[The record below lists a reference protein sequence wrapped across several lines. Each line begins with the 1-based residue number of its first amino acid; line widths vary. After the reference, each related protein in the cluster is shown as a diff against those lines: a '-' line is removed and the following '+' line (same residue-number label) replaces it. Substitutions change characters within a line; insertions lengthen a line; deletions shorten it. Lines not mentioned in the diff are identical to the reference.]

1 MRIILLGAPGSGK
14 GTQGDLIEKKY
25 GFPRISTGDLLRN
38 AVQQRTPLGK
48 KASAQMNR
56 GELVSDE
63 IVAEL
68 VREKIFSPGC
78 LQGYVL
84 DGFPRNLTQAQIL
97 EKMDGRRPEITIEIY
112 VDAKTLMERLGSR
125 RVCSRCGAI
134 FNLKTLNV
142 KDEDLCQ
149 VCGGQLV
156 QRQDDNS
163 QVIKER
169 LRVYRE
175 QAEPLRNYYLEK
187 KVYHRVDGTGAVES
201 IFHEISSIL
210 DHELGK
216 ERGREARR

>member
-1 MRIILLGAPGSGK
+1 
-14 GTQGDLIEKKY
+14 
-25 GFPRISTGDLLRN
+25 
-38 AVQQRTPLGK
+38 
-48 KASAQMNR
+48 
-56 GELVSDE
+56 
-63 IVAEL
+63 
-68 VREKIFSPGC
+68 
-78 LQGYVL
+78 
-84 DGFPRNLTQAQIL
+84 
-97 EKMDGRRPEITIEIY
+97 MDGRRPEITIEIY

-169 LRVYRE
+169 LRVYQE